1 MNTTD
6 RNQAPE
12 SKHEGA
18 QDRLSNPQVGTPRQ
32 GFVRV
37 TRSRWQRMSPDFK
50 GWIVVDGRRVRA
62 MLTYRTD
69 GGQGVTMV
77 PVVIVS
83 DPEDADA

>member
-1 MNTTD
+1 MKTEPIPM
-6 RNQAPE
+6 A
-12 SKHEGA
+12 
-18 QDRLSNPQVGTPRQ
+18 
-32 GFVRV
+32 V

-77 PVVIVS
+77 PVVIVP
-83 DPEDADA
+83 DPETNTDIDAQR

>member
-6 RNQAPE
+6 RKQAPE
-12 SKHEGA
+12 ATGRPEGA
-18 QDRLSNPQVGTPRQ
+18 QDRLSNPQGGTP
-32 GFVRV
+32 VAV
-37 TRSRWQRMSPDFK
+37 ARSRWRGMSPDFK

-77 PVVIVS
+77 PVVIVP
-83 DPEDADA
+83 DP